1 VKQLEQAKI
10 EGSLTRE
17 LILGLLSVV
26 LALGMAYSF
35 KWQTRDLVWSL
46 WLSSLVFGYLT
57 ILSSLLAS
65 VLGALSVAFSG
76 VLTKRELVAGS
87 FIGGIGAAFFLGFF
101 SFHFCGFHAGH
112 AAFLSFLFP
121 VENLQVNLFF
131 DSFSNPLL
139 LWKTVFEYLLKP
151 YGWFLL
157 PSLLVGWKKVFEPLV
172 SLWGSF
178 RSGADLSSTWND
190 LPQNPRK
197 NFLLA
202 PYKNVIRM
210 HLLLFFFVACKFC
223 NVDSFVIY
231 AVVYLV
237 YFLPIDTL
245 KKTFKRSW
253 R

>member
-10 EGSLTRE
+10 EESLARE
-17 LILGLLSVV
+17 LILGLLSFV
-26 LALGMAYSF
+26 LALGMAYYF
-35 KWQTRDLVWSL
+35 KWQARDLVWSL

-57 ILSSLLAS
+57 ILSSLLAG

-76 VLTKRELVAGS
+76 ELTKRELVAGS
-87 FIGGIGAAFFLGFF
+87 FIGGIGAAFFFGFF

-112 AAFLSFLFP
+112 AGFLSFLFP
-121 VENLQVNLFF
+121 VENLQVNFFF

-139 LWKTVFEYLLKP
+139 LWKTVFEHLLKP

-157 PSLLVGWKKVFEPLV
+157 PSLLVGWKKIFEPLV
-172 SLWGSF
+172 FLWEKF
-178 RSGADLSSTWND
+178 RNEKDLSSTWND
-190 LPQNPRK
+190 SLQNPRK
-197 NFLLA
+197 DFLLA

-210 HLLLFFFVACKFC
+210 HLLIFFMVACKFC

-245 KKTFKRSW
+245 KKTFKRS
-253 R
+253 